1 MRLLGKGGMG
11 SVFLARDVVLDRPV
25 ALKVLNQD
33 MRTAQA
39 RFLRESLLLAGIE
52 HPAVVPVFA
61 LAATAE
67 GSPCLVMQAVKGR
80 PWSSVL
86 AESTRRPLEAEIG
99 VLLRVCE
106 AVAYAHARGVV
117 HRDLKP
123 ENVMVDAFGQ
133 VQLLDFG
140 IAFRV
145 GETDFPAEAGTP
157 VYMAPEMADGAR
169 ERLGPRTDVYLLGAI
184 LYELLTGRPPH
195 ASERSEPLHA
205 VLLRASRNEVVPPRD
220 AAPRDVFVPEDLS
233 RACLRA
239 LATDP
244 AARPGDA
251 LAFAEEV
258 RRCQNAAAAERE
270 SRALATSGRAE
281 LEAAL
286 AVPELAA
293 RLPGLERAGGTLER
307 SLALFD
313 RNEDSK
319 VTLARVHREV
329 ARVALDRGEVY
340 RATVAAQLL
349 VSLEGDAARADAEA
363 IRLRAFKEL
372 FTTFAALRQ
381 AVRRNI
387 YVGLLS
393 IAQLGYGLVWI
404 ASALSDDVTTR
415 SDLPIAELP
424 EGAQVPVKVAM
435 GILLII
441 PSVVAW
447 MLLRAC
453 LKVRRGSGR
462 HYQKAVRLARL
473 GFHVLIGTLLFTTAV
488 YLAGALWT
496 FKAELL
502 AGALAA
508 LVVGGM
514 NLVGPLRLARQF
526 TQDDVNRLPWLD
538 DESFK
543 KVNRVPR
550 WWTATKLAFVLVAVA
565 GSVGYIVAE
574 VGLDSLVHEV
584 RELLSE
590 GPRPV
595 LTSLTPVSS
604 GDTFVTKEDSV
615 PVKGSIEGKVSR
627 VAIGPPG
634 TPASTRVRDGRF
646 EALVPLKEPR
656 TAIEVRAGEAVIGS
670 FTVERD
676 VTPPT
681 IEVAKLPA
689 VWRGGPVELQVV
701 VRDDHPLTLV
711 ARLATADGLF
721 LDSQVQPLEKE
732 RTEVTVRLSAERAT
746 GEALSVV
753 LEAMDRAGNQA
764 RAERTIR
771 IAPLYAP
778 IFEEGRLL
786 MAQGAFD
793 EAVER
798 FRAALTAD
806 PAAAEPHADLA
817 VALAAQGDREG
828 ALGELEAA
836 CAAGFTDGPS
846 VLAGLDDLLA
856 EPRLRALLPKLGI
869 DAALLRASA
878 LGIQGEKIPAALL
891 AALCELV
898 AAGRTVKQVAFTQAD
913 GWVVLHD
920 KGWVGTGLPEGAVT
934 ALDADKEKLQAVGF
948 PGASGWVVVG
958 GTLEHGDAPDEL
970 VGFLEQFIASGS
982 AVRFAARGNSAI
994 AGVDAKTW
1002 AVGGLSGRDDLTARV
1017 EAQCEGKPV
1026 PIEALAVGTGFGVLW
1041 LQGKAPL
1048 ASTGTPASLPFAMSR
1063 VAAREEDIVAFGFPP
1078 GGWLLLR
1085 ACRRAPRSFSH
1096 GASERTVFVH
1106 EAEVWV
1112 ERRPGAEPETWSVEK
1127 ESPGFTV
1134 IVSPDKSRKIGL
1146 SWIGCG
1152 ASSSWD
1158 SASGKWQ
1165 ELEGFRIEE
1174 P

>member
-1 MRLLGKGGMG
+1 MG

-80 PWSSVL
+80 PWSDVL
-86 AESTRRPLEAEIG
+86 AESTRRPLEAELG
-99 VLLRVCE
+99 VLGRVCE

-169 ERLGPRTDVYLLGAI
+169 ERIGPRTDVYLLGAI

-195 ASERSEPLHA
+195 AAAKGSEPLHA
-205 VLLRASRNEVVPPRD
+205 VLLRASKNEVAPPRD
-220 AAPRDVFVPEDLS
+220 AAPKGVFVPEDLA

-244 AARPGDA
+244 AARPKDA
-251 LAFAEEV
+251 LAFAEEI
-258 RRCQNAAAAERE
+258 RRCQTAAAAERE
-270 SRALATSGRAE
+270 SRALATSGRSE
-281 LEAAL
+281 LETAL

-293 RLPGLERAGGTLER
+293 RLPGLERAEGTLER

-313 RNEDSK
+313 RNAEAK
-319 VTLARVHREV
+319 VTLARLHREV

-349 VSLEGDAARADAEA
+349 VALEPGDAARADAEA

-387 YVGLLS
+387 YVGVFS
-393 IAQLGYGLVWI
+393 VGQLAYGLVWI
-404 ASALSDDVTTR
+404 ASALSDDVNP
-415 SDLPIAELP
+415 SSELPIGELP
-424 EGAQVPVKVAM
+424 ERSQVPVRVAM

-441 PSVVAW
+441 PSVISW
-447 MLLRAC
+447 RLFRAC
-453 LKVRRGSGR
+453 LNVRRGSGR
-462 HYQKAVRLARL
+462 HYQRAVRLARS
-473 GFHVLIGTLLFTTAV
+473 GFHVLLATLFFTTGV
-488 YLAGALWT
+488 YAAGALWT
-496 FKAELL
+496 WKPELL
-502 AGALAA
+502 AGAIAS

-538 DESFK
+538 DESFR

-550 WWTATKLAFVLVAVA
+550 WWTATKLALVLAVILACLGYVVATVGFA
-565 GSVGYIVAE
+565 SVG
-574 VGLDSLVHEV
+574 HEI

-595 LTSLTPVSS
+595 LTYLTPIPP
-604 GDTFVTKEDSV
+604 GGTFVTKEDSV
-615 PVKGSIEGKVSR
+615 QVAGSIEGKVSR
-627 VAIGPPG
+627 VAVGPPG
-634 TPASTRVRDGRF
+634 ASASTRVRNGRF
-646 EALVPLKEPR
+646 EARVPLKEPR

-681 IEVAKLPA
+681 IEVAKVPA
-689 VWRGGPVELQVV
+689 VWRGGPVLLEVIV
-701 VRDDHPLTLV
+701 KDDHPQNLV
-711 ARLATADGLF
+711 ARLESVTGYY
-721 LDSQVQPLEKE
+721 LDAKSYPLEKD
-732 RTEVTVRLSAERAT
+732 RTEVSVSLSAVDGTVT
-746 GEALSVV
+746 GETLKVV
-753 LEAMDRAGNQA
+753 LEAQDLAGNQA
-764 RAERTIR
+764 HVERTIR
-771 IAPLYAP
+771 IAPAYGP
-778 IFEEGRLL
+778 VSEEGRLL
-786 MAQGAFD
+786 MAEGKLD
-793 EAVER
+793 EALER
-798 FRAALTAD
+798 FRAALAAD
-806 PAAAEPHADLA
+806 PEVAAPHADIAL
-817 VALAAQGDREG
+817 ALAAKGDREG

-846 VLAGLDDLLA
+846 VLVGLEELLA
-856 EPRLRALLPKLGI
+856 EPRLRALLTKLGVS
-869 DAALLRASA
+869 DALLHASA
-878 LGIQGEKIPAALL
+878 LGIQGEKIPPALL
-891 AALCELV
+891 EKLCDLV
-898 AAGRTVKQVAFTQAD
+898 ATGRTVKQVAFTQTD

-920 KGWVGTGLPEGAVT
+920 KGWVGEGLPEAAIA

-948 PGASGWVVVG
+948 PGENGWVVVG
-958 GTLEHGDAPDEL
+958 ETLAHANAPEEL
-970 VGFLEQFIASGS
+970 TGFLEQFIASGS
-982 AVRFAARGNSAI
+982 PVRFAARGNSAI
-994 AGVDAKTW
+994 LGVDARTW
-1002 AVGGLSGRDDLTARV
+1002 ALGGIANQNDLTERV
-1017 EAQCEGKPV
+1017 ATESDGTAV
-1026 PIEALAVGTGFGVLW
+1026 PIDAAAVGAGFGVVS
-1041 LQGKAPL
+1041 LQGKPPL
-1048 ASTGTPASLPFAMSR
+1048 ASTGTPASLKFAMSR
-1063 VAAREEDIVAFGFPP
+1063 AAAREEEIVAYGFPS

-1085 ACRRAPRSFSH
+1085 KKP
-1096 GASERTVFVH
+1096 
-1106 EAEVWV
+1106 
-1112 ERRPGAEPETWSVEK
+1112 
-1127 ESPGFTV
+1127 
-1134 IVSPDKSRKIGL
+1134 
-1146 SWIGCG
+1146 
-1152 ASSSWD
+1152 
-1158 SASGKWQ
+1158 
-1165 ELEGFRIEE
+1165 
-1174 P
+1174 